1 MRLRKIIGLTAA
13 VIAALVLLAGAAIW
27 LGAKSTMARRAA
39 SDYLGG
45 IIGLPV
51 TLGSLSVGFYPSPSL
66 TVGDLT
72 IAQPA
77 GFGGAALAEF
87 ETAELVLPWRSLRRG
102 DPVLHAAEISGVTL
116 RAAIDAEGADNWSAV
131 IARLVEFAGEGPSAW
146 AVGRVELER
155 GTVEFHDARS
165 DTRWRLSGIGLTASD
180 AAPTIWFPADL
191 RLAGEYGRH
200 IVHFGVAGRVLLDV
214 DGGRY
219 EGRELRLRGWA
230 GGEPMPLAGI
240 DMAGTVGHCLY
251 EEASGLASLERG
263 NLTAG
268 GVTADFA
275 LQAATSPAGPVQGFS
290 VKTASFA
297 PRVPARVL
305 GLPLPATRDPAALA
319 SLQVEAAGRLEPGRI
334 VFDEFSGQLDETG
347 FGGSLEWPTD
357 GGTPRLRL
365 QADRL
370 DFDRYLAPGNAKAA
384 ASPQATIEAAG
395 EALGA
400 LDLDAEI
407 RIAEAQAA
415 GAKIRGLR
423 IVIEPE
429 GGASQ

>member
-1 MRLRKIIGLTAA
+1 MRLPKIIGLTAA
-13 VIAALVLLAGAAIW
+13 VIAALVLVAGAAIW
-27 LGAKSTMARRAA
+27 LGARSAMARRAA
-39 SDYLGG
+39 GDYLGG
-45 IIGLPV
+45 ITGLSV

-66 TVGDLT
+66 TLGDLT

-77 GFGGAALAEF
+77 GFSGAALVEL

-102 DPVLHAAEISGVTL
+102 DPVLHAAKISGVTL
-116 RAAIDAEGADNWSAV
+116 RAAIDAEGVDNWSAV
-131 IARLVEFAGEGPSAW
+131 IERLVEFAGEGPSAW
-146 AVGRVELER
+146 AVTRVELER

-165 DTRWRLSGIGLTASD
+165 DTRWRLSGIGLSASD
-180 AAPTIWFPADL
+180 AAPATWFPADL
-191 RLAGEYGRH
+191 RLAGEYGRQ
-200 IVHFGVAGRVLLDV
+200 IVHFGVAGEVRLDV

-219 EGRELRLRGWA
+219 AGRKLRLRGWA
-230 GGEPMPLAGI
+230 GGEPMPVAGI
-240 DMAGTVGHCLY
+240 DMTGTVGHCLY
-251 EEASGLASLERG
+251 DEASGLVTLERG

-268 GVTADFA
+268 GVTADFTLA
-275 LQAATSPAGPVQGFS
+275 VARSADGPVQGFA

-305 GLPLPATRDPAALA
+305 GRPLPATRDPAALG

-334 VFDEFSGQLDETG
+334 VVDEFSGQLDETG
-347 FGGSLEWPTD
+347 FGGSLEWPTG
-357 GGTPRLRL
+357 GGTPIVRL

-370 DFDRYLAPGNAKAA
+370 DFDRYLAPGNGEAA
-384 ASPQATIEAAG
+384 ASPQATIEATVAQFS
-395 EALGA
+395 A